1 MRVASSPSPNCK
13 SSVEHPRSLG
23 FPNEEPNRSARSAPH
38 PKSERWPGCH
48 GPWRG
53 DSGFEHSANI
63 APGKFLELCGK
74 LSKGST
80 VKWQFEAAA
89 PLAFNIHYHQ
99 SKEVVFPAKLAKAD
113 RAQDVLNVPVDQD
126 YCWMWSNKGNEAAK
140 VKVQLQR

>member
-1 MRVASSPSPNCK
+1 MKNRTVRRARRLIQSLSVGLAAMGAGAAMASEHI
-13 SSVEHPRSLG
+13 VEI
-23 FPNEEPNRSARSAPH
+23 A
-38 PKSERWPGCH
+38 
-48 GPWRG
+48 WRG
-53 DSGFEHSANI
+53 DSGFEHSASI

-99 SKEVVFPAKLAKAD
+99 GKEVVFPAKLAKAD